1 MNSVTFQHIARY
13 KSFLSAKQCLEFIA
27 EFESRQSEHKKGPTN
42 GYCLSKGTYFYTY
55 LRRNPLEYSF
65 NRDLV
70 GTILNYSKK
79 YFTLGNLSLGW
90 SDTAYCL
97 TKKYDVG
104 NHYSIEHCE
113 IDGLMNGHSQRVLAW
128 MIYLNTIENNGGTY
142 FPQQEFTADATEGDL
157 LIWPAGWTHSHY
169 GIKAEASEK
178 YIISGWV
185 EFVEENRSFKYNQSQ
200 IN

>member
-1 MNSVTFQHIARY
+1 
-13 KSFLSAKQCLEFIA
+13 
-27 EFESRQSEHKKGPTN
+27 
-42 GYCLSKGTYFYTY
+42 
-55 LRRNPLEYSF
+55 
-65 NRDLV
+65 
-70 GTILNYSKK
+70 
-79 YFTLGNLSLGW
+79 
-90 SDTAYCL
+90 
-97 TKKYDVG
+97 
-104 NHYSIEHCE
+104 
-113 IDGLMNGHSQRVLAW
+113 MNGHSQRVLAW